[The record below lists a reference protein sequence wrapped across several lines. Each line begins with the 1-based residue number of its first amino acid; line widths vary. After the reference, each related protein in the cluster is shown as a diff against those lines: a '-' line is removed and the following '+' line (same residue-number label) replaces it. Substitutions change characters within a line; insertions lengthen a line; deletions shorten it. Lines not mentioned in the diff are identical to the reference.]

1 MQSQFQRGLKLSG
14 LLTLTLLSISG
25 CKTVSVNN
33 FCDLYEPVYSRDTDR
48 QELRD
53 SINRNNAVYL
63 ELCDKA

>member
-1 MQSQFQRGLKLSG
+1 M
-14 LLTLTLLSISG
+14 LLTLTLLSICG

-33 FCDLYEPVYSRDTDR
+33 FCGLYKPVYSRDTDR

-53 SINRNNAVYL
+53 NINRNNAVYL